1 MGFLDRFH
9 SQPDWKHTDP
19 AVRVV
24 AVEELPGEDQ
34 GLLGSIAREDADAGV
49 RRVAVG
55 RLGHVETLL
64 TVARDD
70 EDEGVRA
77 GAIVGLRHLALE
89 GTDEAVAEAALACL
103 EQPRDLVEVATV
115 AALER
120 VAMAALL
127 KLTDVKAIGMVA
139 KRAGHAS
146 VRLEALVRVS
156 DPAELA
162 NVALKSDHK
171 AVALAALDRLLPPA
185 SAADRETL
193 KAVAARARNKAT
205 ARRAK
210 AVLRTLDGEPERP
223 SLEALRQR
231 RLHLCLTVE
240 SLTGSELSD
249 GAASELA
256 GARQRWADL
265 QVLSDRPEDADLA
278 RRFLAACEALQ
289 VSLAR
294 HADARA
300 EEVRRVQERAKAVAA
315 RVALC
320 EAVDKINGD
329 AAVQLLDEARLAWTG
344 LAPLDPTAAEGEP
357 LRRRF
362 ELACRD
368 CERRHERW
376 KAAYARQ
383 RRLEELVRDAEQLVE
398 STDLAGTRARWAPLQ
413 QEWTQLAAREVNEA
427 LQSRFQQAESHL
439 LAREAEER
447 EQQRRQRRE
456 HLSQLQQRCQKIES
470 AAQTED
476 LALNDV
482 ERVIRSASAALA
494 NLGFL
499 PSRRD
504 RDELS
509 RRLKT
514 VQVALRHRL
523 HEIKVIDDWHR
534 WANVGVREQLC
545 RRLEALGP
553 VEDDAE
559 VARQLRNIMARWKQ
573 ASEVPE
579 DQSEALWHRF
589 KAAHDE
595 IRPRCEAYFA
605 QQAKERAD
613 SLRQKVTL
621 CEEAEALATST
632 EWIKTAERLTRLQ
645 AAWKTIGPAP
655 RRHENALWTRFRTAC
670 NQFFTRRKTD
680 LARRKE
686 EWTKN
691 LERKEQLCAQA
702 AALVESTDWETA
714 AAAVRRLQAEWKT
727 VGPVRK
733 NRSEAIWE
741 RFRTSCSRFLER
753 YEQRDQ
759 IAFAAN
765 LAEHEALCR
774 ELEEMLR
781 SGEEVAASPAPE
793 RLAEQVQGVRHR
805 WQQAA
810 EQPRTHYYALSSRFT
825 DAVTR
830 LLEIY
835 PESFR
840 GTDLDPGRNLRT
852 LEQLCARVEG
862 LLAKESGKGEAA
874 VSMAEVLA
882 SKWRETLAANTM
894 GVRVDEDARWRE
906 AMDQVKRTQA
916 ERSRLGLLP
925 GEKGKALSERFR
937 RACDRFFEQRPGRVS
952 AGRDRRAG

>member
-19 AVRVV
+19 AVRVM
-24 AVEELPGEDQ
+24 AVEELPDEDQ
-34 GLLGSIAREDADAGV
+34 KLLGSIAREDADAGV

-55 RLGHVETLL
+55 RLGQVETLL

-89 GTDEAVAEAALACL
+89 GTDEAVAEAALAGL
-103 EQPRDLVEVATV
+103 EQPRDRAEVATG

-139 KRAGHAS
+139 RRAGHAS
-146 VRLEALVRVS
+146 VRLEALVRVF
-156 DPAELA
+156 DQAVLA

-171 AVALAALDRLLPPA
+171 DVALAALDRLLPSA
-185 SAADRETL
+185 WAADRETL
-193 KAVAARARNKAT
+193 KAIAARARNKAA

-210 AVLRTLDGEPERP
+210 AVLRMLDGEPARP
-223 SLEALRQR
+223 SLEALRER

-240 SLTGSELSD
+240 SVTGYEVSD
-249 GAASELA
+249 RAASELA

-265 QVLSDRPEDADLA
+265 QALSDRPEDADLA
-278 RRFLAACEALQ
+278 RRFVAACEALQ
-289 VSLAR
+289 DSLAR

-300 EEVRRVQERAKAVAA
+300 EVERRVQERAKAVAA

-320 EAVDKINGD
+320 EAVDKIDGD
-329 AAVQLLDEARLAWTG
+329 GAVQLLDEARSAWTG
-344 LAPLDPTAAEGEP
+344 LAPLDPTAAESER

-362 ELACRD
+362 ELTCRD
-368 CERRHERW
+368 CERRYEHW
-376 KAAYARQ
+376 KAAHARQ

-413 QEWTQLAAREVNEA
+413 QEWAQLTTRQMNEV
-427 LQSRFQQAESHL
+427 LQSRFQQAESRL
-439 LAREAEER
+439 LAREAAER

-456 HLSQLQQRCQKIES
+456 NLSRLQQRCQEIES
-470 AAQTED
+470 AAQTEG
-476 LALNDV
+476 LALKDV
-482 ERVIRSASAALA
+482 ERGIRSARAALA
-494 NLGFL
+494 DLGFL

-523 HEIKVIDDWHR
+523 QEIEVIDDWHR
-534 WANVGVREQLC
+534 WAKMGVQEQLC
-545 RRLEALGP
+545 RRLEALRP
-553 VEDDAE
+553 VADDAE
-559 VARQLRNIMARWKQ
+559 VARQVRDIMARWKQ
-573 ASEVPE
+573 ASVPE
-579 DQSEALWHRF
+579 DQSEALWRRF

-605 QQAKERAD
+605 QQANERAD
-613 SLRQKVTL
+613 RLRRKMAL

-645 AAWKTIGPAP
+645 AVWKSIEPAP

-680 LARRKE
+680 LARRRE
-686 EWTKN
+686 EWAKH
-691 LERKEQLCAQA
+691 LERKEQLCMQA

-741 RFRTSCSRFLER
+741 RFRTACNRFLER

-774 ELEEMLR
+774 ELEEMPR
-781 SGEEVAASPAPE
+781 SGEEAAASPAPE
-793 RLAEQVQGVRHR
+793 RLEQTVQGVRRR

-810 EQPRTHYYALSSRFT
+810 ELPRTHYYALSSRFT
-825 DAVTR
+825 NAVTR

-840 GTDLDPGRNLRT
+840 GTDLDPERNLRT

-862 LLAKESGKGEAA
+862 FLAKESGKDEAA

-882 SKWRETLAANTM
+882 STWREALAANTM
-894 GVRVDEDARWRE
+894 GVRVDEEARWRE
-906 AMDQVKRTQA
+906 AMDQVKRAQA
-916 ERSRLGLLP
+916 EHLRLGPLP
-925 GEKGKALSERFR
+925 GEKGKTLSERFR
-937 RACDRFFEQRPGRVS
+937 RVCDRFFEQRPGRVS

>member
-1 MGFLDRFH
+1 MGFFDRLH
-9 SQPDWKHTDP
+9 SQPGWKHTDP

-24 AVEELPGEDQ
+24 AVEELPDEDQ
-34 GLLGSIAREDADAGV
+34 ELLGNIAREDVDAGV

-64 TVARDD
+64 TVARGD

-77 GAIVGLRHLALE
+77 GAIVGLRHLALG
-89 GTDEAVAEAALACL
+89 GTDEAVAEAALAGL
-103 EQPRDLVEVATV
+103 EQPRDLVEVAAA

-127 KLTDVKAIGMVA
+127 KLTDVKAIATVA
-139 KRAGHAS
+139 RRAGHAS

-156 DPAELA
+156 DPAEFA
-162 NVALKSDHK
+162 SVALKSDHK
-171 AVALAALDRLLPPA
+171 DVALAALDRLLPPA

-193 KAVAARARNKAT
+193 KAIAARARNKAT

-210 AVLRTLDGEPERP
+210 AVLRTLDGEPEQP
-223 SLEALRQR
+223 SLEALRQK
-231 RLHLCLTVE
+231 RLHLCLTVK
-240 SLTGSELSD
+240 SLTGFEVSD
-249 GAASELA
+249 CAASELA

-265 QVLSDRPEDADLA
+265 PAVSDGPEDADLA

-289 VSLAR
+289 ESLAR

-300 EEVRRVQERAKAVAA
+300 GEERRVQERAKAVAV

-320 EAVDKINGD
+320 EVVDKIDGD
-329 AAVQLLDEARLAWTG
+329 VAVQLLDEARSAWTG

-368 CERRHERW
+368 CERRYEHW
-376 KAAYARQ
+376 KAAHARQ

-413 QEWTQLAAREVNEA
+413 QEWAQLTARQMDAV
-427 LQSRFQQAESHL
+427 LQSRFQQAESRL
-439 LAREAEER
+439 RAREAEER
-447 EQQRRQRRE
+447 EQQGRQRRE
-456 HLSQLQQRCQKIES
+456 NLSRLQQRCQEIES
-470 AAQTED
+470 AAQTEG
-476 LALNDV
+476 LALKDV
-482 ERVIRSASAALA
+482 ERGIRSARTALA
-494 NLGFL
+494 NLDFL

-514 VQVALRHRL
+514 VQVALCYRL
-523 HEIKVIDDWHR
+523 QEIKVIDDWHR
-534 WANVGVREQLC
+534 WANVGVQEQLC
-545 RRLEALGP
+545 RRLEALRP

-559 VARQLRNIMARWKQ
+559 VVRQLRDILARWKQ
-573 ASEVPE
+573 ASVPE
-579 DQSEALWHRF
+579 DQSEALWRRF

-595 IRPRCEAYFA
+595 IRPRCEAYFV
-605 QQAKERAD
+605 QQANERAD
-613 SLRQKVTL
+613 RLRRKVAL

-655 RRHENALWTRFRTAC
+655 RRHENALWTRFWTAC

-686 EWTKN
+686 EWAKN

-741 RFRTSCSRFLER
+741 RFRTACNRFLER

-759 IAFAAN
+759 IAFAAT

-781 SGEEVAASPAPE
+781 SGEEAAASPAPE
-793 RLAEQVQGVRHR
+793 RLAETVQGVRRR

-810 EQPRTHYYALSSRFT
+810 ELPRTHYYALSSRFT
-825 DAVTR
+825 NAVTR

-862 LLAKESGKGEAA
+862 FLAKGSGKDEAA
-874 VSMAEVLA
+874 VSLTEVLA
-882 SKWRETLAANTM
+882 SKWREALAANTM
-894 GVRVDEDARWRE
+894 GVRVDEEARWRE
-906 AMDQVKRTQA
+906 AIDQVKRAQA
-916 ERSRLGLLP
+916 ENLRLNPLP
-925 GEKGKALSERFR
+925 GEKGKTLSERFR